1 RLLRVGGPRSHAL
14 LHDHVGA
21 GGGSVRASGDLPLGG
36 QLPASHGPQHRGQPG
51 RGRSGSEAGGAHRA
65 GPGAGAGA
73 RPVPTR
79 GKGPGHGGAAM
90 TPDEQPEGGPAPGGK
105 GFKARKREDHA
116 LVLIRELLAS
126 LGNPTQARRLLLEL
140 SRYYDP
146 ILGGAIVD
154 V

>member
-1 RLLRVGGPRSHAL
+1 
-14 LHDHVGA
+14 
-21 GGGSVRASGDLPLGG
+21 
-36 QLPASHGPQHRGQPG
+36 
-51 RGRSGSEAGGAHRA
+51 
-65 GPGAGAGA
+65 
-73 RPVPTR
+73 
-79 GKGPGHGGAAM
+79 M

-140 SRYYDP
+140 SQYYDP

-154 V
+154 VRHQREIMEAIEAGRLADAEALVQTRYALYIKDRAHLGRGEEG